1 MAFLGQTFSA
11 QELPQDQ
18 GSFDPI
24 PAGWYTASIAG
35 AELRQTKAGTGEYI
49 AVQYSVTGPTHE
61 GRVVFANLNIRN
73 PNPKAEEIGLR
84 QLGEIMRCIGLASVE
99 DTDQLIGG
107 NLKIKVTIK
116 TDPTGQYDPSNEVKG
131 FKAAGS
137 GTPAPQAAPQAAA
150 QQHQAPA
157 AQKPASSTPPWMKQQ

>member
-18 GSFDPI
+18 GGFEPV

-49 AVQYSVTGPTHE
+49 AVQYNITGPTHE
-61 GRVVFANLNIRN
+61 GRVVFGNLNIRN

-84 QLGEIMRCIGLASVE
+84 QLGEIMRCIGLASVQ

-107 NLKIKVTIK
+107 TLQIKLSIR
-116 TDPTGQYDPSNEVKG
+116 TDPTGQYEPSNDVKA
-131 FKAAGS
+131 FKAAGN
-137 GTPAPQAAPQAAA
+137 GTPAPAPQ
-150 QQHQAPA
+150 QQSAPA
-157 AQKPASSTPPWMKQQ
+157 PQQPAASAPPWAKQ